1 MIFISEINSQLCL
14 IKYYLYLILILVCA
28 YFKSLGADFVFDL
41 KIPEDISL
49 MEQTKEFVEQYQNKR
64 STEASTKSG
73 KHTILTSA
81 CPGWICYAEK
91 THGSWILP
99 YISRVKSGQQ
109 IMGSIVKQHLSKT
122 LRVSSSDIIHVTVMP
137 CFDKKLEGKKYEG
150 PLSHYSLPYL

>member
-1 MIFISEINSQLCL
+1 M
-14 IKYYLYLILILVCA
+14 KYYLYLNLISVCA

-41 KIPEDISL
+41 KVPEDISL
-49 MEQTKEFVEQYQNKR
+49 IEQTKEFVEQYQNKR

-109 IMGSIVKQHLSKT
+109 IMGSIVKQHLSKK
-122 LRVSSSDIIHVTVMP
+122 LQVSSSDIIHVAVMP

-150 PLSHYSLPYL
+150 PLSLYPLAQVNYKNWLD